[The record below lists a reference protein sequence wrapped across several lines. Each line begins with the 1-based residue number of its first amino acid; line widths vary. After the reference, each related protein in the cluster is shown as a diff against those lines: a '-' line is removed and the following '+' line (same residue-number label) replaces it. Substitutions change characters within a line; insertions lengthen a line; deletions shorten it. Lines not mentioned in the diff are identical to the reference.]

1 MHASVWAPSE
11 KACIMQINLFHLS
24 RLVSIQHSQH
34 QSLQPSLTTARR
46 LIHCLAGIGVTTGLI
61 AVVVPVPG
69 AIAFPSPLPQVN
81 DYKPTKRDFDRCTS
95 RLLELNISVEEATW
109 ACSRA
114 LVPSDLSRC
123 VREVARNTGIPATD
137 ALSACRQVRRP
148 REMASCVVDINRNLK
163 EATASEVL
171 DHCRRSL
178 FPDRFADC
186 VVGTTR
192 AAKHPATQA
201 MNTCIDGGYF
211 PREVDPTFISYPLVE
226 QPDPAPIPSYEP
238 VPAPAPVTPAPTT
251 PIPPA
256 EVLPQK
262 Y

>member
-1 MHASVWAPSE
+1 M
-11 KACIMQINLFHLS
+11 
-24 RLVSIQHSQH
+24 SIQYSQH
-34 QSLQPSLTTARR
+34 QSLHSSLAASGRFVR
-46 LIHCLAGIGVTTGLI
+46 YLAGIGVTSGLI
-61 AVVVPVPG
+61 TSVVAVPG
-69 AIAFPSPLPQVN
+69 AIAFPSPLPQVD
-81 DYKPTKRDFDRCTS
+81 DYKPTQKDFNQCTS

-109 ACSRA
+109 ACARA
-114 LVPSDLSRC
+114 LVPSDLGRC
-123 VREVARNTGIPATD
+123 VSEVARDGGIPATD

-148 REMASCVVDINRNLK
+148 KEMASCVVAINRNLK

-171 DHCRRSL
+171 DNCRRSL

-192 AAKHPATQA
+192 AAKNPATQA
-201 MNTCIDGGYF
+201 MNTCVDGGYF

-226 QPDPAPIPSYEP
+226 QPEPAPLPSYEP
-238 VPAPAPVTPAPTT
+238 VPTPAPVTPAPTT
-251 PIPPA
+251 PAPPT